1 MVDET
6 HLQILFIEIEGWV
19 TLSDVSLKKR
29 TSKYVWRYHI
39 LVEIVFCRGTNT
51 VPVLLSPP
59 PLFDLPQPPVFFLA
73 NLFGLGGHSL
83 FSPTKSRGFIDI

>member
-1 MVDET
+1 MS
-6 HLQILFIEIEGWV
+6 
-19 TLSDVSLKKR
+19 LSDVSFKKR
-29 TSKYVWRYHI
+29 PSKYVWRYQGRYHT
-39 LVEIVFCRGTNT
+39 LVEIVFCRGINT

-73 NLFGLGGHSL
+73 NLFGLGEHSL